1 MVDEKRRLGFNKLEN
16 VGAENDWAIAV
27 LPLLRRLFY

>member
-16 VGAENDWAIAV
+16 VGAENDWVDGV
-27 LPLLRRLFY
+27 LNYSI